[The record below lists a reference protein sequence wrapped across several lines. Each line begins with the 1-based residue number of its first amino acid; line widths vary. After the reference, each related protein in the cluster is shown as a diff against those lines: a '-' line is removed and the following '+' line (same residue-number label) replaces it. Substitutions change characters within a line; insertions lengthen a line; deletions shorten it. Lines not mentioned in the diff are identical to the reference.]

1 MKLNKSVILAG
12 TALMSVFA
20 ATTALAQSTATQE
33 VEVVV
38 VKGAKKGLG
47 PINKESGTK
56 TKTAIDQAY
65 IGAQTAGQTIAETLN
80 LAPGY
85 NFTNNDPYGSS
96 GGNVRLRGLDGAR
109 VSLTMDGVQ
118 LNDAGNYAIYT
129 NQQLDPELIQSATV
143 ITGATDVDS
152 MTASASGGTI
162 SYTTRKTSDTF
173 GVEATVSTGSFNY
186 NRQFVMVNT
195 GAIGPFGTQAW
206 FAASNQNYDTFT
218 IEKPD
223 NGKLKKQQYNFN
235 IYQPL
240 ANGSYFGVRGNY
252 NENRNRF
259 IFSQNLASFA
269 ANGKYYNSA
278 GVNSVN
284 PSNTGNIRGYSKW
297 VINDH
302 FFFTVD
308 PTYQYV
314 MANGGGSAGISEG
327 ADYAQMSVSGRT
339 FRYYEL
345 GGVDINGDGHIGGP
359 YVNADGSIGSPSV
372 PNPTSISI
380 YNPNTTVTN
389 RYSITS
395 TGVYAFDR
403 GDVLRFGASFDRGRT
418 RQSGEST
425 LVVDGNGGYNYAG
438 QYIDP
443 FGGRED
449 ESLRIIGND
458 GSTHERRYRF
468 SLANVDTFFLEYRGH
483 FLEDKLFVSLG
494 VKQQKMERDLNQYCY
509 SPDDGSGSYAPF
521 CTTGTPT
528 VDNGD
533 GTVSF
538 GYTYLTTKN
547 PVAGGPDIV
556 HTNFIKPY
564 HTTVDFSKTLP
575 SLGVTYKI
583 TDSNQVYANYSEAL
597 SAPRTDNYYGV
608 IVDENGVVKPANPLP
623 ETNKTVELGYRFTS
637 PTFTATADV
646 WAQKYENRIVSSYDP
661 ASDSYFDRNV
671 GSVDLKGFEASAAYA
686 PSSKLALFGGLT
698 YTDTEILDNYASGAT
713 ATVNTKGKA
722 LPEVPEWMGTFG
734 VTYKPFTDFT
744 FNLNGKYVGKRFA
757 TDLNDL
763 ETPSYTVWNGSV
775 RWDLP
780 GLAFLKQ
787 GTYAQFNV
795 INLTDEY
802 YFGSIS
808 STVAASNKPSFNVGA
823 PRTFMLSL
831 HTNF

>member
-1 MKLNKSVILAG
+1 MKFTKSVILAG
-12 TALMSVFA
+12 TALTSLLA
-20 ATTALAQSTATQE
+20 ANVALAQSTATQE

-47 PINKESGTK
+47 PINRETGTK
-56 TKTAIDQAY
+56 TKTAIDQSY

-96 GGNVRLRGLDGAR
+96 GGNVRLRGLDGSR

-118 LNDAGNYAIYT
+118 LNDAGNYAVYT
-129 NQQLDPELIQSATV
+129 NQQLDPELIQSAT
-143 ITGATDVDS
+143 ITTGATDVDS

-162 SYTTRKTSDTF
+162 SYTTRKPSDKF
-173 GVEATVSTGSFNY
+173 GVEATLSMGSFNY
-186 NRQFVMVNT
+186 TRQFLLLNT
-195 GAIGPFGTQAW
+195 GAFGPFGTQAW
-206 FAASNQNYDTFT
+206 FAFSNQNYDTFT
-218 IEKPD
+218 IENPD

-240 ANGSYFGVRGNY
+240 ANGSYFGLRGNY

-259 IFSQNLASFA
+259 IFGQSLTSFA
-269 ANGKYYNSA
+269 NNGEYYNSA
-278 GVNSVN
+278 GAANIN

-302 FFFTVD
+302 FYFTVD

-314 MANGGGSAGISEG
+314 MANGGGTGGINEVTG
-327 ADYAQMSVSGRT
+327 KMSVSGRSY
-339 FRYYEL
+339 FYSEL
-345 GGVDINGDGHIGGP
+345 AGVDINHDGD
-359 YVNADGSIGSPSV
+359 ATDTSV
-372 PNPTSISI
+372 SI

-395 TGVYAFDR
+395 TGVYTFNR
-403 GDVLRFGASFDRGRT
+403 GDVIRFGASFDRGRT

-425 LVVDGNGGYNYAG
+425 LLNADGTV
-438 QYIDP
+438 IDP

-449 ESLRIIGND
+449 ESLRIIGSD

-468 SLANVDTFFLEYRGH
+468 SLANVDTFFVEYRGS

-521 CTTGTPT
+521 CTTTTPT

-538 GYTYLTTKN
+538 GYTYYTSN
-547 PVAGGPDIV
+547 GVA

-564 HTTVDFSKTLP
+564 HTNVDFSKTLP
-575 SLGVTYKI
+575 SLGLTYKI
-583 TDSNQVYANYSEAL
+583 ADGNQIYVNYSEAM

-608 IVDENGVVKPANPLP
+608 IYQDGAVKPANPLP

-646 WAQKYENRIVSSYDP
+646 WAQKYENRIVSSYD
-661 ASDSYFDRNV
+661 ADSDSYFDRNV
-671 GSVDLKGFEASAAYA
+671 GSVDLKGFEASAAWA
-686 PSSKLALFGGLT
+686 PTSKLALFGGLT
-698 YTDTEILDNYASGAT
+698 YTDTEILDNYTSSAT
-713 ATVNTKGKA
+713 AVVNTKGKA
-722 LPEVPEWMGTFG
+722 LPEVPDWMTTAGL
-734 VTYKPFTDFT
+734 TYKPFSDWT
-744 FNLNGKYVGKRFA
+744 FNLNGKYVGKRYA

-763 ETPSYTVWNGSV
+763 EVPSYTVWNGSV

-780 GLAFLKQ
+780 SLPLVKT
-787 GTYAQFNV
+787 GTYFQLNV
-795 INLTDEY
+795 INITNEY
-802 YFGSIS
+802 YYGSIS
-808 STVAASNKPSFNVGA
+808 TTTNAVATSTLSASAPTFNVGA
-823 PRTFMLSL
+823 PRTVMMSL
-831 HTNF
+831 HTKF

>member
-20 ATTALAQSTATQE
+20 TTTALAQSTATQE

-47 PINKESGTK
+47 PINRESGTK

-96 GGNVRLRGLDGAR
+96 GGNVRLRGLDGSR

-173 GVEATVSTGSFNY
+173 GVEATVSTGSFKY
-186 NRQFVMVNT
+186 NRQFLMLNT

-223 NGKLKKQQYNFN
+223 TGKLKKQQYNFN

-240 ANGSYFGVRGNY
+240 ANGSYFGLRGNY

-259 IFSQNLASFA
+259 IFGQSLTNFA
-269 ANGKYYNSA
+269 KNGEYYNSA
-278 GVNSVN
+278 GINSIN

-314 MANGGGSAGISEG
+314 MANGGGSAGITEG

-345 GGVDINGDGHIGGP
+345 GGVDINGDGHVGGP
-359 YVNADGSIGSPSV
+359 YINADGTTDPKFTNV
-372 PNPTSISI
+372 SI
-380 YNPNTTVTN
+380 YNANTTVTN
-389 RYSITS
+389 RYSLTS
-395 TGVYAFDR
+395 TGVYTFSR
-403 GDVLRFGASFDRGRT
+403 GDVIRFGASFDRGRT

-425 LVVDGNGGYNYAG
+425 LVVDSNGGYNYNG
-438 QYIDP
+438 IYIDP
-443 FGGRED
+443 FGGRND
-449 ESLRIIGND
+449 ESIRIIGND

-468 SLANVDTFFLEYRGH
+468 SLANVDTFFIEYRGH

-528 VDNGD
+528 VDNGN
-533 GTVSF
+533 GTASF
-538 GYTYLTTKN
+538 GYTYLTSKDADGN
-547 PVAGGPDIV
+547 PVL

-564 HTTVDFSKTLP
+564 HTNVDFSKTLP
-575 SLGVTYKI
+575 SLGLTYKI
-583 TDSNQVYANYSEAL
+583 TDGNQVYVNYSEAL

-608 IVDENGVVKPANPLP
+608 IVKDGVVIPANPLP
-623 ETNKTVELGYRFTS
+623 ETNKTVELGYRFSS

-661 ASDSYFDRNV
+661 ESDSYFDRNV

-686 PSSKLALFGGLT
+686 PSSKLSLFGGLT

-808 STVAASNKPSFNVGA
+808 STVAASNNPSFNVGA

>member
-47 PINKESGTK
+47 PINKETGTK
-56 TKTAIDQAY
+56 TKTAIGQAY

-162 SYTTRKTSDTF
+162 SNTTRKPSDKF
-173 GVEATVSTGSFNY
+173 GVEATISTGSFNY

-195 GAIGPFGTQAW
+195 GAFGPFGTQAW

-223 NGKLKKQQYNFN
+223 TGKLKKQQYNFN

-259 IFSQNLASFA
+259 IFGQSLANFA
-269 ANGKYYNSA
+269 KNGEYYNSA
-278 GVNSVN
+278 GINNVN

-314 MANGGGSAGISEG
+314 MANGGGTGGISEVDG
-327 ADYAQMSVSGRT
+327 RMSVSGRT
-339 FRYYEL
+339 FYYSEL
-345 GGVDINGDGHIGGP
+345 AGVDIDGDGAAT
-359 YVNADGSIGSPSV
+359 NTSV
-372 PNPTSISI
+372 SI

-389 RYSITS
+389 RYSLTS
-395 TGVYAFDR
+395 TGVYTFSR
-403 GDVLRFGASFDRGRT
+403 GDVIRFGASFDRGRT

-425 LVVDGNGGYNYAG
+425 LIVDDNGNYNRNG
-438 QYIDP
+438 LYIDP
-443 FGGRED
+443 FGGRND
-449 ESLRIIGND
+449 ESLRIIGSD

-528 VDNGD
+528 VDNGN

-564 HTTVDFSKTLP
+564 HTNVDFSKTLP

-608 IVDENGVVKPANPLP
+608 IVDAGGVVKPANPLP
-623 ETNKTVELGYRFTS
+623 ETNKTVELGYRFSS

-686 PSSKLALFGGLT
+686 PTEKLSLFGGLT
-698 YTDTEILDNYASGAT
+698 YTDTEILDDYASGAT

-780 GLAFLKQ
+780 GLAFLKP

-808 STVAASNKPSFNVGA
+808 STVAASNNPSFNVGA

>member
-1 MKLNKSVILAG
+1 MKFTKSIILAG
-12 TALMSVFA
+12 TALTSLLVATSV
-20 ATTALAQSTATQE
+20 LAQSTATQE

-38 VKGAKKGLG
+38 VKGGKKGLG
-47 PINKESGTK
+47 PVNRETGTK
-56 TKTAIDQAY
+56 TKTAIDQSY
-65 IGAQTAGQTIAETLN
+65 ISTQTAGQTIAETLN

-96 GGNVRLRGLDGAR
+96 GGNVRLRGLDGSR

-118 LNDAGNYAIYT
+118 LNDAGNYAVYT

-152 MTASASGGTI
+152 MTASASGGTV

-186 NRQFVMVNT
+186 NRAFALVNT
-195 GAIGPFGTQAW
+195 GAFGPFGTQAW
-206 FAASNQNYDTFT
+206 FSASNQNYDTFT

-252 NENRNRF
+252 NQNRNRF
-259 IFSQNLASFA
+259 IFGQSLTNFA
-269 ANGKYYNSA
+269 KFGKYYNSA
-278 GVNSVN
+278 GAANIN

-297 VINDH
+297 VINDN
-302 FFFTVD
+302 FYFTVD

-314 MANGGGSAGISEG
+314 MANGGGTAGISEVDG
-327 ADYAQMSVSGRT
+327 KMSVSSRT
-339 FRYYEL
+339 FYYKEL
-345 GGVDINGDGHIGGP
+345 AGVDINGDGD
-359 YVNADGSIGSPSV
+359 ATDTSV
-372 PNPTSISI
+372 SI
-380 YNPNTTVTN
+380 YNANTTVTN
-389 RYSITS
+389 RYSLTS
-395 TGVYAFDR
+395 TGVYTFSR

-425 LVVDGNGGYNYAG
+425 LLNADGTA
-438 QYIDP
+438 IDP
-443 FGGRED
+443 FGGRND
-449 ESLRIIGND
+449 ESLRIIGSD

-468 SLANVDTFFLEYRGH
+468 SLANVDTFFVEYRGH
-483 FLEDKLFVSLG
+483 FLEEKLFVSLG

-521 CTTGTPT
+521 CTTTAPL
-528 VDNGD
+528 VDNGN
-533 GTVSF
+533 GTASF
-538 GYTYLTTKN
+538 GYTYLSSKN
-547 PVAGGPDIV
+547 AAGDTV
-556 HTNFIKPY
+556 LHTDFIKPY
-564 HTTVDFSKTLP
+564 HTNVDFSKTLP
-575 SLGVTYKI
+575 SLGLTYKL
-583 TDSNQVYANYSEAL
+583 TDANQVYINYSEAL

-608 IVDENGVVKPANPLP
+608 IVKDGVVIPANPLP

-661 ASDSYFDRNV
+661 DSDSYFDRNV
-671 GSVDLKGFEASAAYA
+671 GNVDLKGFEASAAWA
-686 PSSKLALFGGLT
+686 PTSKLSLFGGLT
-698 YTDTEILDNYASGAT
+698 YTDTEILSDYTSGAT

-722 LPEVPEWMGTFG
+722 LPEVPEWMATAGL
-734 VTYKPFTDFT
+734 TYKLSDFT

-763 ETPSYTVWNGSV
+763 ETPEYTVWNGSV

-808 STVAASNKPSFNVGA
+808 TTVAASNNPSFNVGA

>member
-1 MKLNKSVILAG
+1 MKLNKSVILVG

-20 ATTALAQSTATQE
+20 ATTALAQSTATEE

-47 PINKESGTK
+47 PINKETGTK
-56 TKTAIDQAY
+56 TKTAIDQVY

-96 GGNVRLRGLDGAR
+96 GGNVRLRGLDGSR

-162 SYTTRKTSDTF
+162 SYTTRKTSDKF
-173 GVEATVSTGSFNY
+173 GVEATISTGSFNY
-186 NRQFVMVNT
+186 NRQFLMLNT
-195 GAIGPFGTQAW
+195 GSIGPFGTQAW

-218 IEKPD
+218 HETPD
-223 NGKLKKQQYNFN
+223 TGKLKKQQYNFN

-252 NENRNRF
+252 NQNLNRF
-259 IFSQNLASFA
+259 IFGNSLATFA
-269 ANGKYYNSA
+269 SKGKYANTA
-278 GVNSVN
+278 GINNIN

-297 VINDH
+297 VISDN

-314 MANGGGSAGISEG
+314 MANGGGTGTISEKDG
-327 ADYAQMSVSGRT
+327 FMSVSSRK
-339 FRYYEL
+339 FYYQEL
-345 GGVDINGDGHIGGP
+345 AGVDINGDGDALDT
-359 YVNADGSIGSPSV
+359 VTV
-372 PNPTSISI
+372 

-389 RYSITS
+389 RYSLTS
-395 TGVYAFDR
+395 TGVYTFSR
-403 GDVLRFGASFDRGRT
+403 GDVIRFGASFDRGRT

-425 LVVDGNGGYNYAG
+425 LLNADGR
-438 QYIDP
+438 YIDP
-443 FGGRED
+443 FGGRND
-449 ESLRIIGND
+449 ESIRIIGGD

-494 VKQQKMERDLNQYCY
+494 VKQQKMERDLTQYCY

-521 CTTGTPT
+521 CTSTAPT
-528 VDNGD
+528 VDNGN
-533 GTVSF
+533 GTVVF
-538 GYTYLTTKN
+538 DPTKPYLT
-547 PVAGGPDIV
+547 GHI
-556 HTNFIKPY
+556 NFIKPY

-575 SLGVTYKI
+575 SLGATYKI
-583 TDSNQVYANYSEAL
+583 TDSNQVYVNYSEAL

-608 IVDENGVVKPANPLP
+608 IVKDGVVIPANPLP

-661 ASDSYFDRNV
+661 DSDSYFDRNV
-671 GSVDLKGFEASAAYA
+671 GNVDLKGFEASAAYA
-686 PSSKLALFGGLT
+686 PSSKLSLFGGLT
-698 YTDTEILDNYASGAT
+698 YTDTEILSDYTSGAT

-722 LPEVPEWMGTFG
+722 LPEVPDWMGTFG

-808 STVAASNKPSFNVGA
+808 STVAASNNPSFNVGA

>member
-20 ATTALAQSTATQE
+20 ATTALAQSTATGE

-38 VKGAKKGLG
+38 VKGARKGLG
-47 PINKESGTK
+47 PINRETGTK

-65 IGAQTAGQTIAETLN
+65 IGTQTAGQTIAETLN

-129 NQQLDPELIQSATV
+129 NQQLDPELIQSAT
-143 ITGATDVDS
+143 ITTGATDVDS

-162 SYTTRKTSDTF
+162 SYTTRRPSDTF
-173 GVEATVSTGSFNY
+173 GAEATISTGSFNY
-186 NRQFVMVNT
+186 NRQFLLVNT
-195 GAIGPFGTQAW
+195 GAIGPFGTRAW

-218 IEKPD
+218 IETPD

-259 IFSQNLASFA
+259 IFGQRLSNFN

-278 GVNSVN
+278 GAANIN

-314 MANGGGSAGISEG
+314 MANGGGTGGISE
-327 ADYAQMSVSGRT
+327 ADGRMSVSGRT
-339 FRYYEL
+339 FYYTEL
-345 GGVDINGDGHIGGP
+345 AGVDINGDGD
-359 YVNADGSIGSPSV
+359 ATDTSV
-372 PNPTSISI
+372 SI

-395 TGVYAFDR
+395 TGVYSFDR
-403 GDVLRFGASFDRGRT
+403 GDVIRFGASFDRGRT

-425 LVVDGNGGYNYAG
+425 LLNADGTA
-438 QYIDP
+438 IDP
-443 FGGRED
+443 FGGRNE
-449 ESLRIIGND
+449 ESLRLIGSD
-458 GSTHERRYRF
+458 GSTHERRFRF
-468 SLANVDTFFLEYRGH
+468 SLANVDTFFIEYRGR
-483 FLEDKLFVSLG
+483 FLEDRLFVSLG

-528 VDNGD
+528 IDNGN

-538 GYTYLTTKN
+538 GYTYLTTKDAN
-547 PVAGGPDIV
+547 GNSVL

-575 SLGVTYKI
+575 SLGLTYRL
-583 TDSNQVYANYSEAL
+583 TDANQVYVNYSEAL

-608 IVDENGVVKPANPLP
+608 IIDAGGGVKPANPLP

-646 WAQKYENRIVSSYDP
+646 WAQTYENRIVSSYDP
-661 ASDSYFDRNV
+661 DSDSYFDRNV

-686 PSSKLALFGGLT
+686 PNPKLSLFGGVT
-698 YTDTEILDNYASGAT
+698 YTDTEILDDYASGAT

-722 LPEVPEWMGTFG
+722 LPEVPDWMGTFG
-734 VTYKPFTDFT
+734 VTWKPFPDFA

-763 ETPSYTVWNGSV
+763 ETPAYTVWNGSA

-780 GLAFLKQ
+780 GLAFLKP
-787 GTYAQFNV
+787 GTYAQLNV

-808 STVAASNKPSFNVGA
+808 STVAASNNPSFNVGA
-823 PRTFMLSL
+823 PRTVMLSL
-831 HTNF
+831 HTAF

>member
-20 ATTALAQSTATQE
+20 TTAALAQSTATEE
-33 VEVVV
+33 VEVV

-47 PINKESGTK
+47 PVNKETGTK

-96 GGNVRLRGLDGAR
+96 GGNVRLRGLDGSR

-143 ITGATDVDS
+143 LTGATDVDS

-162 SYTTRKTSDTF
+162 SYTTRKPSDTF
-173 GVEATVSTGSFNY
+173 GVEATISTGSFNY
-186 NRQFVMVNT
+186 NRQFLLLNT
-195 GAIGPFGTQAW
+195 GAFGPFGTRAW

-218 IEKPD
+218 TEVPD
-223 NGKLKKQQYNFN
+223 TGKLKKQQYNFN

-259 IFSQNLASFA
+259 IFGNNLATFA
-269 ANGKYYNSA
+269 SKGKYYNSA
-278 GVNSVN
+278 GINNIN

-314 MANGGGSAGISEG
+314 MANGGGSAGITEG

-345 GGVDINGDGHIGGP
+345 GGVDINGDGHVGGP
-359 YVNADGSIGSPSV
+359 YLNGDGS
-372 PNPTSISI
+372 TSTFSNVSI

-395 TGVYAFDR
+395 TGVYSFDR
-403 GDVLRFGASFDRGRT
+403 GDVIRFGASFDRGRT

-425 LVVDGNGGYNYAG
+425 LLVDDNGDYNG
-438 QYIDP
+438 SGIYIDP
-443 FGGRED
+443 FGGRND
-449 ESLRIIGND
+449 KSIRIIGKD

-521 CTTGTPT
+521 CTTAAPT

-538 GYTYLTTKN
+538 GYTYLTSN
-547 PVAGGPDIV
+547 GVA

-564 HTTVDFSKTLP
+564 HTTVDFTKTLP
-575 SLGVTYKI
+575 SLGLTYKI
-583 TDSNQVYANYSEAL
+583 TDANQVYANYSEAM

-608 IVDENGVVKPANPLP
+608 IFQDGVVKPANPLP
-623 ETNKTVELGYRFTS
+623 ETNKTIELGYRFSS

-646 WAQKYENRIVSSYDP
+646 WAQKYENRIVSSYD
-661 ASDSYFDRNV
+661 AESDSYFDRNV
-671 GSVDLKGFEASAAYA
+671 GNVDLKGFEASAAWA
-686 PSSKLALFGGLT
+686 PTSSLSLFGGLT
-698 YTDTEILDNYASGAT
+698 YTDTEILSDYTSGAT
-713 ATVNTKGKA
+713 STVNTKGKA
-722 LPEVPEWMGTFG
+722 LPEVPDWM
-734 VTYKPFTDFT
+734 VTAGLTYRLSDFT

-757 TDLNDL
+757 TDLNDA
-763 ETPSYTVWNGSV
+763 EAPSYTVWNGSV

-780 GLAFLKQ
+780 GLAFLKS
-787 GTYAQFNV
+787 GTYAQLNV

-808 STVAASNKPSFNVGA
+808 TAVSGSGAQFNVGA
-823 PRTFMLSL
+823 PRTVMMSL
-831 HTNF
+831 HTAF

>member
-1 MKLNKSVILAG
+1 MKFTKSIILAG
-12 TALMSVFA
+12 TALTGLFVAS
-20 ATTALAQSTATQE
+20 TALAQSTATEE

-38 VKGAKKGLG
+38 VKGARKGLG
-47 PINKESGTK
+47 PINKETGTK
-56 TKTAIDQAY
+56 TKTAIDQSY
-65 IGAQTAGQTIAETLN
+65 IGAQSAGQTIAETLN

-96 GGNVRLRGLDGAR
+96 GGNIRLRGLDGSR

-152 MTASASGGTI
+152 MTASASGGTV
-162 SYTTRKTSDTF
+162 SYTTRKPSDAF
-173 GVEATVSTGSFNY
+173 GVEATISTGSFNY

-195 GAIGPFGTQAW
+195 GAVAPFGTKAF

-278 GVNSVN
+278 GLNNIN

-297 VINDH
+297 VINDS
-302 FFFTVD
+302 FYFTVD

-314 MANGGGSAGISEG
+314 MANGGGTGGISEVDG
-327 ADYAQMSVSGRT
+327 KMSVSGHS
-339 FRYYEL
+339 YYYSEL
-345 GGVDINGDGHIGGP
+345 AGVDINGDGD
-359 YVNADGSIGSPSV
+359 ATDTSV
-372 PNPTSISI
+372 SI

-395 TGVYAFDR
+395 TGVYTFDR
-403 GDVLRFGASFDRGRT
+403 GDVIRFGASFDRGRT

-425 LVVDGNGGYNYAG
+425 LLNADGR
-438 QYIDP
+438 YIDP

-449 ESLRIIGND
+449 ESLRIIGKD
-458 GSTHERRYRF
+458 GSVHERRFRF
-468 SLANVDTFFLEYRGH
+468 SLANVDTFFIEYRGH

-509 SPDDGSGSYAPF
+509 SPEDGAGSYAPF
-521 CTTGTPT
+521 CTTTAPT

-533 GTVSF
+533 GTATFNGVD
-538 GYTYLTTKN
+538 Y
-547 PVAGGPDIV
+547 
-556 HTNFIKPY
+556 IKPY

-575 SLGVTYKI
+575 SLGLTYKI
-583 TDSNQVYANYSEAL
+583 TDANQVYVNYSEAL
-597 SAPRTDNYYGV
+597 SAPRTDNYYAV
-608 IVDENGVVKPANPLP
+608 VFLNGEVKPANPLP
-623 ETNKTVELGYRFTS
+623 ETNKTIELGYRFTS

-671 GSVDLKGFEASAAYA
+671 GNVDLKGFEASAAWA
-686 PSSKLALFGGLT
+686 PTSSLSLFGGLT
-698 YTDTEILDNYASGAT
+698 YTDTEILSDYASGAT

-722 LPEVPEWMGTFG
+722 LPEVPEWMATAGL
-734 VTYKPFTDFT
+734 TYKLSDFT
-744 FNLNGKYVGKRFA
+744 FNLSGKYVGKRFA

-763 ETPSYTVWNGSV
+763 ETPDYTVVNGSV

-780 GLAFLKQ
+780 GLAFLKP
-787 GTYAQFNV
+787 GTYAQLNV

-802 YFGSIS
+802 YYGSIS

-823 PRTFMLSL
+823 PRTVMLSL
-831 HTNF
+831 HTAF

>member
-1 MKLNKSVILAG
+1 MKFTKSIILAG
-12 TALMSVFA
+12 TALTGLFVASA
-20 ATTALAQSTATQE
+20 ALAQSTATEE

-38 VKGAKKGLG
+38 VKGARKGLG
-47 PINKESGTK
+47 PINKETGTK
-56 TKTAIDQAY
+56 TKTAIDQSY
-65 IGAQTAGQTIAETLN
+65 IGAQSAGQTIAETLN

-96 GGNVRLRGLDGAR
+96 GGNVRLRGLDGSR

-152 MTASASGGTI
+152 MTASASGGTV

-173 GVEATVSTGSFNY
+173 GIEATLSMGSFNY
-186 NRQFVMVNT
+186 SRQFLMVNT
-195 GAIGPFGTQAW
+195 GSVGPFGTQAW

-218 IEKPD
+218 IENPD

-259 IFSQNLASFA
+259 IFGQSLANFA

-278 GVNSVN
+278 GAANIN

-314 MANGGGSAGISEG
+314 MANGGGTGGITEPTG
-327 ADYAQMSVSGRT
+327 KMSVSGRT
-339 FRYYEL
+339 YFYSEL
-345 GGVDINGDGHIGGP
+345 AGVDINGDGIIS
-359 YVNADGSIGSPSV
+359 DGTPAKPAV
-372 PNPTSISI
+372 SI

-395 TGVYAFDR
+395 TGVYTFSR
-403 GDVLRFGASFDRGRT
+403 GDVIRFGASFDRGRT

-425 LVVDGNGGYNYAG
+425 LLNADGTV
-438 QYIDP
+438 IDP

-449 ESLRIIGND
+449 ESLRIIGSD

-468 SLANVDTFFLEYRGH
+468 SLANVDTFFIEYRGS

-521 CTTGTPT
+521 CTTTAPT
-528 VDNGD
+528 IDNGN

-538 GYTYLTTKN
+538 GYTYLTTTNADGVTKTN
-547 PVAGGPDIV
+547 HV
-556 HTNFIKPY
+556 NFIKPY
-564 HTTVDFSKTLP
+564 HTNVDFTKSLP
-575 SLGVTYKI
+575 SLGLTYKL
-583 TDSNQVYANYSEAL
+583 TDGNQVYVNYSEAM

-608 IVDENGVVKPANPLP
+608 IVQDGVVKPANPLP
-623 ETNKTVELGYRFTS
+623 ETNKTVELGYRFTA

-646 WAQKYENRIVSSYDP
+646 WAQKYENRIVSSYD
-661 ASDSYFDRNV
+661 ADSDSYFDRNV
-671 GSVDLKGFEASAAYA
+671 GSVDLKGFEASAAWA
-686 PSSKLALFGGLT
+686 PTSKLSLFGGLT
-698 YTDTEILDNYASGAT
+698 YTDTEILDSYTSSST
-713 ATVNTKGKA
+713 TTVDTKGKA
-722 LPEVPEWMGTFG
+722 LPEVPDWMATLGM
-734 VTYKPFTDFT
+734 TYKLSDFT
-744 FNLNGKYVGKRFA
+744 FNLSGKYVGKRYA

-763 ETPSYTVWNGSV
+763 EAPSYTVWNGSV

-787 GTYAQFNV
+787 GTYAQLNV

-808 STVAASNKPSFNVGA
+808 TTTNAVATGNLKASAPTFNIGA
-823 PRTFMLSL
+823 PRTVMLSL

>member
-1 MKLNKSVILAG
+1 MKFTKSIILAG
-12 TALMSVFA
+12 TALTGLFVASA
-20 ATTALAQSTATQE
+20 ALAQSTATEE

-47 PINKESGTK
+47 PINKETGTK
-56 TKTAIDQAY
+56 TKTAIGQDY
-65 IGAQTAGQTIAETLN
+65 ISAQSAGQTIAETLN

-96 GGNVRLRGLDGAR
+96 GGNVRLRGLDGSR

-152 MTASASGGTI
+152 MTASASGGTV

-173 GVEATVSTGSFNY
+173 GVEATISTGSFNY
-186 NRQFVMVNT
+186 NRQFLMLNT
-195 GAIGPFGTQAW
+195 GSVGPFGTQAW

-218 IEKPD
+218 IEKSPTD

-259 IFSQNLASFA
+259 IFGQSLANFA

-278 GVNSVN
+278 GINNVN

-297 VINDH
+297 VISDH

-314 MANGGGSAGISEG
+314 MANGGGTGGISEVDG
-327 ADYAQMSVSGRT
+327 KMSVSGRT
-339 FRYYEL
+339 FYYSEL
-345 GGVDINGDGHIGGP
+345 AGVDIDGDGKAT
-359 YVNADGSIGSPSV
+359 NTSV
-372 PNPTSISI
+372 SI

-395 TGVYAFDR
+395 TGVYTFTR
-403 GDVLRFGASFDRGRT
+403 GDVIRFGASFDRGRT

-425 LVVDGNGGYNYAG
+425 LVVDDNGNYNKNG
-438 QYIDP
+438 IYIDP
-443 FGGRED
+443 FGGRND
-449 ESLRIIGND
+449 ESIRIIGKD

-521 CTTGTPT
+521 CTTRTP
-528 VDNGD
+528 VIDNGN
-533 GTVSF
+533 GTVVF
-538 GYTYLTTKN
+538 DPTKPYLTTKN
-547 PVAGGPDIV
+547 PVAGQPDIK
-556 HTNFIKPY
+556 HTAFIKPY
-564 HTTVDFSKTLP
+564 HTNVDFSKTLP
-575 SLGVTYKI
+575 SLGLTYKI
-583 TDSNQVYANYSEAL
+583 TDANQVYVNYSEAL

-608 IVDENGVVKPANPLP
+608 IVDDTGVVKPANPLP
-623 ETNKTVELGYRFTS
+623 ETNKTIELGYRFTS

-661 ASDSYFDRNV
+661 DSDSYFDRNV
-671 GSVDLKGFEASAAYA
+671 GNVDLKGFEASAAWA
-686 PSSKLALFGGLT
+686 PTSSLSVFGGLT
-698 YTDTEILDNYASGAT
+698 YTDTEILSDYASGAT

-722 LPEVPEWMGTFG
+722 LPEVPDWMATLGM
-734 VTYKPFTDFT
+734 TYKLSDFT
-744 FNLNGKYVGKRFA
+744 FNLSGKYVGKRFA

-763 ETPSYTVWNGSV
+763 ETPDYTVVNGSV

-780 GLAFLKQ
+780 GLAFLKP
-787 GTYAQFNV
+787 GTYAQLNV

-802 YFGSIS
+802 YYGSIS

-823 PRTFMLSL
+823 PRTVMLSL
-831 HTNF
+831 HTAF